1 MQTIKYESSSDIPF
15 TSCIIYK
22 IDASNVLVRNC
33 KYKKNFAVIGKL
45 KKAKSSDRN
54 VNSVIN
60 FKRSYRTAVPQAEIL
75 TLTFNSSF
83 TSCKIHI
90 KGKT

>member
-1 MQTIKYESSSDIPF
+1 MQTIKYESSSDIAF

-45 KKAKSSDRN
+45 KKAKSSG
-54 VNSVIN
+54 
-60 FKRSYRTAVPQAEIL
+60 E
-75 TLTFNSSF
+75 
-83 TSCKIHI
+83 
-90 KGKT
+90 

>member
-45 KKAKSSDRN
+45 KKAKSSG
-54 VNSVIN
+54 
-60 FKRSYRTAVPQAEIL
+60 Q
-75 TLTFNSSF
+75 
-83 TSCKIHI
+83 
-90 KGKT
+90 